1 MNAVAPSCF
10 FGFHI
15 LCKCT
20 NDSAFHS
27 YSFTISFVSRELFQE
42 QYGRFFNQPIRHSR
56 RFNIFN
62 CNTAN
67 RDSLLF
73 PLQTAKPNQ
82 GKDEHKKYVYLVEL
96 IP

>member
-1 MNAVAPSCF
+1 MNAVAHSCF
-10 FGFHI
+10 FGFTFFANVLTI
-15 LCKCT
+15 QL
-20 NDSAFHS
+20 
-27 YSFTISFVSRELFQE
+27 FTPIVSLFRLFVSRELFQE

-82 GKDEHKKYVYLVEL
+82 GKDEY
-96 IP
+96 